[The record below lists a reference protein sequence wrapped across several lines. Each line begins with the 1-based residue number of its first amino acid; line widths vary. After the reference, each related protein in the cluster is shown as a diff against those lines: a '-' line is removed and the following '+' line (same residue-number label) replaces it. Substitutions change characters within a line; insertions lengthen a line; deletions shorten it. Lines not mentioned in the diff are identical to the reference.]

1 MTAPVADDHIIAL
14 AGGVGGAKLADGLAH
29 LLGDRLT
36 VIVNTGDDFEHLGFH
51 ISPDLDTVTYTLGG
65 VANSQQGWGLEGET
79 WGFMEQL
86 ARLGGPAWFKLG
98 DRDLAT
104 HAYRTNRLREGATLT
119 EVTVELGAALGVTSR
134 LLPMSDDPVR
144 TVIHSG
150 GRSIAFQEYFVR
162 LACGVPVDRIEFA
175 GAAAARLNP
184 AIGALPR
191 PAAVIICPSNP
202 YLSIDPILAVPG
214 ARSWLKGLGVPIIVV
229 SPIVGGAAIKGPAA
243 KIMQELKAPVS
254 ALGVAAHYRG
264 LADGIVIDNCDEA
277 LAAEIAA
284 LGMAVRVESTVMR
297 SKADRIELAG
307 ACLAFA
313 RALLQTPA
321 FDHPPASTK

>member
-1 MTAPVADDHIIAL
+1 MTAPAADDHIIAL
-14 AGGVGGAKLADGLAH
+14 AGGVGGAKLADGLSH

-36 VIVNTGDDFEHLGFH
+36 VVVNTGDDFEHLGFH

-86 ARLGGPAWFKLG
+86 ARLGGPAWFRLG

-104 HAYRTNRLREGATLT
+104 HAYRSNRLREGATLT
-119 EVTVELGAALGVTSR
+119 DITAELSAALGIRSR
-134 LLPMSDDPVR
+134 LLPMSDDAVR

-162 LACGVPVDRIEFA
+162 LACGVPVDRIAFE
-175 GAAAARLNP
+175 GATTARLNP
-184 AIGALPR
+184 AIEALRR
-191 PAAVIICPSNP
+191 PAAVIVCPSNP

-214 ARSWLKGLGVPIIVV
+214 ARAWLKGLGVPIIVV

-243 KIMQELKAPVS
+243 KIMQELNAPVS

-264 LADGIVIDNCDEA
+264 LVDGIVIDRCDEA
-277 LAAEIAA
+277 LATEIAA
-284 LGMAVRVESTVMR
+284 LGMAVHVVPTVMR
-297 SKADRIELAG
+297 SRADRVDLAKE
-307 ACLAFA
+307 CLAFA
-313 RALLQTPA
+313 RKLVRTPA
-321 FDHPPASTK
+321 SQPSPASTK

>member
-29 LLGDRLT
+29 ALGDKLT

-65 VANSQQGWGLEGET
+65 VANAQQGWGLEGET

-119 EVTVELGAALGVTSR
+119 EVAAELSAALGIAAR
-134 LLPMSDDPVR
+134 LLPMSDDAVR

-150 GRSIAFQEYFVR
+150 GRAIAFQEYFVR
-162 LACGVPVDRIEFA
+162 LACGVPVDRIAFA
-175 GAAAARLNP
+175 GAAEARLNP
-184 AIGALPR
+184 AIGALPQ

-214 ARSWLKGLGVPIIVV
+214 ARAWLTELGVPIVVV

-243 KIMQELKAPVS
+243 KIMQELNAPVS

-264 LADGIVIDNCDEA
+264 LVDGIVIDRCDEA
-277 LAAEIAA
+277 LAPEIAS
-284 LGMAVRVESTVMR
+284 LGMAVHVVPTVMR
-297 SKADRIELAG
+297 SHADRVALADS
-307 ACLAFA
+307 CLDFA
-313 RALLQTPA
+313 RALIRTRAP
-321 FDHPPASTK
+321 HPDQGSTK